1 MLAPQWSLINFPFFP
16 LHPPKNWFWLSGVE
30 TPNGARSVYI
40 FHTEGE
46 NYFSMSRCG
55 VDVSDIS
62 CVVRVG
68 PALEHVLQHGV
79 VGRRQHP
86 RSLQP
91 LQAQQQRAKQNV

>member
-1 MLAPQWSLINFPFFP
+1 MF
-16 LHPPKNWFWLSGVE
+16 
-30 TPNGARSVYI
+30 
-40 FHTEGE
+40 
-46 NYFSMSRCG
+46 RCS

-62 CVVRVG
+62 CLVRHC

-91 LQAQQQRAKQNV
+91 LQAQQQRAKQNVGAAIEWVHVEQCCMAQAGPAPAAVLRLKSGLK